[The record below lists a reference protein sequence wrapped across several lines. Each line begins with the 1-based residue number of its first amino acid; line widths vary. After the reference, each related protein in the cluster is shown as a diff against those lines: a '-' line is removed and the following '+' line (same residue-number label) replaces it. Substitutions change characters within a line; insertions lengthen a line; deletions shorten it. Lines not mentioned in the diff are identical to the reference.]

1 LQQLSSLHLQNFR
14 LYICN
19 PQRDDE
25 TAYVYNSGIDEISRT
40 SFIIKIERANQV
52 TISNTF
58 VCNLEE
64 FLTEK
69 YIAISEIIKKA

>member
-1 LQQLSSLHLQNFR
+1 LQQLSSSHLQNFR

-19 PQRDDE
+19 PQRDDAA
-25 TAYVYNSGIDEISRT
+25 AYEYNSGIDEISRI
-40 SFIIKIERANQV
+40 SFIIKIERAHQV
-52 TISNTF
+52 KISRTF

-69 YIAISEIIKKA
+69 YIAINEIIKKT